1 MLKNMMHF
9 SFRHT
14 SLADIDFYTECF
26 YNDEFQYMLY
36 HNDPINVNNLE
47 RYIANNG
54 KDIQFIGSIMDEDGF
69 LKDVG
74 FAHFYYKE
82 ENAYTYVGG
91 VHPKYFN
98 HGYGVYASIAMLSL
112 IYDLMPNIKISTG
125 IYKYNRRSLKADLA
139 IGFTITRETDEKWL
153 LELTKEGFNN
163 DFVHRVKLKMKYQL
177 SKTQ

>member
-1 MLKNMMHF
+1 MHF

-14 SLADIDFYTECF
+14 SLADIDFYIECF
-26 YNDEFQYMLY
+26 RNDEFQYMLY

-47 RYIANNG
+47 RYIVKND
-54 KDIQFIGSIMDEDGF
+54 KDIKFVGSIIDESGN

-74 FAHFYYKE
+74 FAHFYFKE

-91 VHPKYFN
+91 IHPKYFN

-125 IYKYNRRSLKADLA
+125 IYKHNLRSLKSDLA
-139 IGFTITRETDEKWL
+139 IGFTIIKETNEKWI
-153 LELTKEGFNN
+153 LELTKENFNN
-163 DFVHRVKLKMKYQL
+163 NFVGRVKLKIN
-177 SKTQ
+177 T

>member
-1 MLKNMMHF
+1 MMHF

-14 SLADIDFYTECF
+14 SLADIDFYIECF
-26 YNDEFQYMLY
+26 RNDEFQYMLY

-47 RYIANNG
+47 RYIVKND
-54 KDIQFIGSIMDEDGF
+54 KDIKFVGSIIDESGN

-74 FAHFYYKE
+74 FAHFYFKE

-91 VHPKYFN
+91 IHPKYFN

-125 IYKYNRRSLKADLA
+125 IYKHNLRSLKSDLA
-139 IGFTITRETDEKWL
+139 IGFTIIKETNEKWI
-153 LELTKEGFNN
+153 LELTKENFNN
-163 DFVHRVKLKMKYQL
+163 NFVGRVKLKIKYQL
-177 SKTQ
+177 SNI

>member
-47 RYIANNG
+47 RYIADNG
-54 KDIQFIGSIMDEDGF
+54 KDIKFIGSIMDEDGF

-112 IYDLMPNIKISTG
+112 IYDLYPNIKITTG
-125 IYKYNRRSLKADLA
+125 IYKHNQRSLKADLA
-139 IGFTITRETDEKWL
+139 IGFTITSETDDKWL
-153 LELTKEGFNN
+153 LQLTKDGFNN
-163 DFVHRVKLKMKYQL
+163 DFVWRIKSRIRSIEL
-177 SKTQ
+177 SSD

>member
-1 MLKNMMHF
+1 MHF

-14 SLADIDFYTECF
+14 SLADIDFYIECF
-26 YNDEFQYMLY
+26 RNDEFQYMLY

-47 RYIANNG
+47 RYIVKND
-54 KDIQFIGSIMDEDGF
+54 KDIKFVGSIIDESGN

-74 FAHFYYKE
+74 FAHFYFKE

-91 VHPKYFN
+91 IHPKYFN

-125 IYKYNRRSLKADLA
+125 IYKHNLRSLKSDLA
-139 IGFTITRETDEKWL
+139 IGFTIIKETNEKWI
-153 LELTKEGFNN
+153 LELTKENFNN
-163 DFVHRVKLKMKYQL
+163 NFVGRVKLKIKYQL
-177 SKTQ
+177 SNI

>member
-1 MLKNMMHF
+1 MMHF

-14 SLADIDFYTECF
+14 SLADIDFYIECF
-26 YNDEFQYMLY
+26 RNDEFQYMLY

-47 RYIANNG
+47 RYIVKND
-54 KDIQFIGSIMDEDGF
+54 KDIKFVGSIIDESGN

-74 FAHFYYKE
+74 FAHFYFKE

-91 VHPKYFN
+91 IHPKYFN

-125 IYKYNRRSLKADLA
+125 IYKHNLRSLKSDLA
-139 IGFTITRETDEKWL
+139 IGFTIIKETNEKWI
-153 LELTKEGFNN
+153 LELTKENFNN
-163 DFVHRVKLKMKYQL
+163 NFVGRVKLKIN
-177 SKTQ
+177 T